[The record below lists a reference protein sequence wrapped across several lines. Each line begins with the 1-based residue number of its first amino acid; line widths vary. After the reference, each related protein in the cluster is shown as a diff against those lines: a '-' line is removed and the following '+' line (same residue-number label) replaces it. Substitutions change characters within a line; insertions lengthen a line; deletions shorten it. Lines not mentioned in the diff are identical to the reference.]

1 MRLFYYALSSRQ
13 PDRRRRLA
21 ALLIGAAVAAVLT
34 VAGCGSGTGS
44 DGSAAGQSGQAGP
57 AAERQAAANPD
68 LDPGSSLS
76 GIPAPDFTLTN
87 QFGQRMSLSAFR
99 GKVVILAFTDS
110 ECTTVCPLT
119 TESMLAARQLLGTAG
134 RQVQL
139 IGIDANPAATSIS
152 DVMSYSRAHGM
163 VNQWDFLT
171 GSDAELAKVWK
182 DYDIYVQ
189 IEKGN
194 VDHTPAVF
202 IIDTRGRERKL
213 YMTTM
218 AYASITQA
226 AQIMAQESSA
236 LLPGRP
242 SLASIQSLAYISGLT
257 PATTVTLPA
266 VSPGAASSGS
276 ASSGSVTLGPGKA
289 HLVMFFATWLSETSD
304 LKARLLGLSQYA
316 RAAPGAG
323 LPGLVAVDEEATEP
337 SAQTVS
343 SFLASIGRPLSYPVA
358 LDRDGRLADG
368 YGVQDQPWF
377 VLTSAAGKILW
388 KHDGWLS
395 ASQLTTDVRSAAR

>member
-21 ALLIGAAVAAVLT
+21 ALLIGAAVAAVLA

-139 IGIDANPAATSIS
+139 IGIDANPAATSVS

-182 DYDIYVQ
+182 DYNIYVQ

-266 VSPGAASSGS
+266 VSPGGVVQV
-276 ASSGSVTLGPGKA
+276 GVVRVG
-289 HLVMFFATWLSETSD
+289 D
-304 LKARLLGLSQYA
+304 A
-316 RAAPGAG
+316 RAGEGTPGHVLRHLAERDLRSQSQASWPQSVRAG
-323 LPGLVAVDEEATEP
+323 RSRRRPARPRGRGRGSDRAVSADGEQLPRQHRQAAVLPGRARP
-337 SAQTVS
+337 
-343 SFLASIGRPLSYPVA
+343 GR
-358 LDRDGRLADG
+358 
-368 YGVQDQPWF
+368 
-377 VLTSAAGKILW
+377 
-388 KHDGWLS
+388 
-395 ASQLTTDVRSAAR
+395 AAR